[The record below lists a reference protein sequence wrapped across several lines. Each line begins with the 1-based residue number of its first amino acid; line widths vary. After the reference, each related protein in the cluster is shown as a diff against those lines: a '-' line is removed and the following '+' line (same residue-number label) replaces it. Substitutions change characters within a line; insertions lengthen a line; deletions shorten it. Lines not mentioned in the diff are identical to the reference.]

1 MRQEM
6 PVFPCTKGRI
16 NPLKLMQGP
25 LICFS
30 KGNGTLVV
38 SDSGCRS
45 CFAGTVKL
53 LDEVLKLLREV

>member
-6 PVFPCTKGRI
+6 PVFPCTNGAYKSFEV
-16 NPLKLMQGP
+16 NEGP

-53 LDEVLKLLREV
+53 LDEVLKASP